1 MFSFTNSIL
10 CKSKDENTY
19 RFYKVKYLMLEV
31 ERMATIKDIAE
42 EAGFSISTVSR
53 VLNNDQSLSVPDE
66 TREKIYE
73 VAEKLNYRKKT
84 VRLLVK
90 NIAFLYWLTDIEELE
105 DVYFKSMRLEIEKL
119 SKKFNVELTTYKISD
134 GIHNIPDNIE
144 GFIAV
149 GMFSDKEL
157 AYLRSITPN
166 GVFIDTTPDPNHYD
180 SVRPDLAQITR
191 KTVDFLMEK
200 GHSQIGF
207 IGGTYHN
214 PNTGEDE
221 MDIRE
226 RTFRSYMTEKG
237 LLNDEYVFSRRGFS
251 VDSGYNLMT
260 NAIGKLGD
268 QLPTAFYI
276 AADPIAVG
284 CLQALNEK
292 GIAVPNRVSVI
303 SINNISVA
311 KYVSPPLT
319 TFHIDTKEICKNALE
334 LLLEQVLEKRR
345 IVKTLFLGCELV
357 VRKSTN

>member
-1 MFSFTNSIL
+1 
-10 CKSKDENTY
+10 
-19 RFYKVKYLMLEV
+19 
-31 ERMATIKDIAE
+31 MATIKDIAE
-42 EAGFSISTVSR
+42 ESGFSISTVSR

-73 VAEKLNYRKKT
+73 IAEKLNYRKKT

-105 DVYFKSMRLEIEKL
+105 DVYFKTMRIEIEKWA
-119 SKKFNVELTTYKISD
+119 SKYNIELTTYKISD
-134 GIHNIPDNIE
+134 GIEKIPDTIE

-157 AYLRSITPN
+157 AYLRKITTK
-166 GVFIDTTPDPNHYD
+166 GVFLDTTPDPNHYD
-180 SVRPDLAQITR
+180 SVRPDLVQMTR
-191 KTVDFLMEK
+191 RTVDFLIEK
-200 GHSQIGF
+200 GHSDIGL

-214 PNTGEDE
+214 PNTDLDE

-226 RTFRSYMTEKG
+226 QTFRSYMAEKG
-237 LLNDEYVFSRRGFS
+237 LLKEQFIFCQRGFS
-251 VDSGYNLMT
+251 VETGYRMMT
-260 NAIGKLGD
+260 DAIKKLGD
-268 QLPTAFYI
+268 GLPTAFFI

-284 CLQALNEK
+284 CLQALNEH
-292 GIAVPNRVSVI
+292 GIAIPNRVSII

-319 TFHIDTKEICKNALE
+319 TFHIDLKEICKNAIE
-334 LLLEQVLEKRR
+334 LLLEQVLEKRK
-345 IVKTLFLGCELV
+345 IVKTLYLGSELI